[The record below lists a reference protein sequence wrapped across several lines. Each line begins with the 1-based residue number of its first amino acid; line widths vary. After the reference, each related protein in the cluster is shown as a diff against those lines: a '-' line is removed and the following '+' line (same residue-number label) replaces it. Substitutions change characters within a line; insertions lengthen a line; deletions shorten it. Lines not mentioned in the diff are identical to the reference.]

1 MGIADNAAL
10 QMFYMV
16 QAQDSQLELTQ
27 IRLQRQMMSYTIQV
41 FVAAQKSLLKDP
53 KAQELIQARIKS
65 LTEAENELDQRITVI
80 EGTKQFAE
88 AGEPA
93 AKQGMQT
100 AIGKLFGK

>member
-1 MGIADNAAL
+1 MGVADNAAL

-16 QAQDSQLELTQ
+16 QAQDADLEMKQ
-27 IRLQRQMMSYTIQV
+27 IQLQRQMMTYTIQV

-53 KAQELIQARIKS
+53 KAQELIQARIKA
-65 LTEAENELDQRITVI
+65 LKEAEDELDQRIADI

-88 AGEPA
+88 AGEPS
-93 AKQGMQT
+93 AKEGMKT